1 MTKSVDSNNFAC
13 PSETFRLSTY
23 KKIFYMQNYY
33 IILHLYTYILIY
45 ERAMKKIKKKKK
57 IVLEREDMICENLL
71 MVWVGWRRKI
81 EKKKKEKM
89 RR

>member
-45 ERAMKKIKKKKK
+45 ERAMKKIKKKK

>member
-1 MTKSVDSNNFAC
+1 
-13 PSETFRLSTY
+13 
-23 KKIFYMQNYY
+23 
-33 IILHLYTYILIY
+33 
-45 ERAMKKIKKKKK
+45 MKKIKKKKK